1 MEKEYRDRFSDREA
15 AAVRHIRLI
24 QVGVHAADRLFLPL
38 LDVEVLE
45 RRRAAEPGRL
55 RKPGEGGEAAVEK
68 RLAGGARSVNADF
81 VGIARVREDALN
93 ALKVFGNGTAH
104 VRGRGIVV

>member
-24 QVGVHAADRLFLPL
+24 QVGIHAADRRFLPL

-55 RKPGEGGEAAVEK
+55 RKPGEGGEAGVEK
-68 RLAGGARSVNADF
+68 RLAGGARPRSLAGSVRTSRASSRLHSLPPRLP
-81 VGIARVREDALN
+81 VPL
-93 ALKVFGNGTAH
+93 
-104 VRGRGIVV
+104 